1 MSWHN
6 KVVWSEGLFL
16 RPQHLQQHD
25 RYLERLIDARS
36 GGAQAYGCGVQTLE
50 IDRDLL
56 SLGKFSLARC
66 RGVLPDGTPFN
77 LPDDDPPPVPLEPGT
92 DVHGQIVYLALPVR
106 QPGTAEAVHETEATG
121 MNRYR
126 AEAFDVRDNN
136 AGMNTTA
143 SVAVGRLCL
152 RLMLEQEDRSSYACI
167 AVANIAESRAD
178 KQIILDEQFMPTSLD
193 YKAAPRLAG
202 FMTELRGLLRY
213 RAESLA
219 GRISESGRGGAA
231 EIADF
236 MLLQAVNRMEPLI
249 AHLCNLRGQHP
260 ERVYREFVQIAG
272 ELATFTAKDKRA
284 PEFPDYQH
292 NDLRATFG
300 PVIAALRQS
309 LSMVMEQNAI
319 PIPLQERKFGIRVA
333 PIADHKLLQSAVF
346 VLAVNADVPND
357 TLRSRFPTQ
366 IKIGP
371 TEQIRQLVNLQ
382 LPGIGLR
389 PLPVAPRQIPY
400 HAGFTY
406 FELDRSSQFW
416 KQLDSSGGFAMHIAG
431 NFPGLELEFW
441 AIKG

>member
-1 MSWHN
+1 MSWRN

-25 RYLERLIDARS
+25 RYIEHLIHAAGRGRVCAWGVDA
-36 GGAQAYGCGVQTLE
+36 LE

-56 SLGKFSLARC
+56 ALGKFSLARC
-66 RGVLPDGTPFN
+66 RGVMPDGTPFN
-77 LPDDDPPPVPLEPGT
+77 VPDDDPPPPPLEPGT

-106 QPGTAEAVHETEATG
+106 QAGTAEAALDESVTG
-121 MNRYR
+121 MHRYR
-126 AEAFDVRDNN
+126 AEPLDVRDGI

-152 RLMLEQEDRSSYACI
+152 RSMLQQEDRSGYACI
-167 AVANIAESRAD
+167 PVAHIAECRAD
-178 KQIILDEQFMPTSLD
+178 KQIILDEEFMPTSLD
-193 YKAAPRLAG
+193 YKATPRLAG

-219 GRISESGRGGAA
+219 GRISASGRGGAA

-249 AHLCNLRGQHP
+249 AHLGNVRGLHP
-260 ERVYREFVQIAG
+260 EQVYRQFVQIAG
-272 ELATFTAKDKRA
+272 ELATFTSKEKQA
-284 PEFPDYQH
+284 PEFPAYQH
-292 NDLRATFG
+292 EDLRATFT

-319 PIPLQERKFGIRVA
+319 PVPLQERKFGVRVA
-333 PIADHKLLQSAVF
+333 PIADHKLLQDATF
-346 VLAVNADVPND
+346 VLAVNADVPSD

-416 KQLDSSGGFAMHIAG
+416 KQLESSGGFAMHIAG

-441 AIKG
+441 AIRAR